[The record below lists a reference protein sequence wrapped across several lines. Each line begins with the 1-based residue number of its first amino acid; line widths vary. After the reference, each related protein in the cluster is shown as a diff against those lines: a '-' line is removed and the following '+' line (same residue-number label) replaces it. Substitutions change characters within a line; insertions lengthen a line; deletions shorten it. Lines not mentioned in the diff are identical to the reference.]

1 MVNDDATEKM
11 PIACSLS
18 ANELRERTEENAT
31 LFRHAQTVLE
41 LPDGYLFTFPADH
54 ARQVMDFIL
63 AERDCCPFFTF
74 ELTLPSPHQVIL
86 LGVRGR
92 EGVKEVVQAATG
104 QEQTMGS

>member
-1 MVNDDATEKM
+1 MTNDDATET

-18 ANELRERTEENAT
+18 ADELRERSKENAT
-31 LFRHAQTVLE
+31 LFRHAAEVKE
-41 LPDGYLFTFPADH
+41 LPDGYLFTFPADQ

-74 ELTLPSPHQVIL
+74 ELTLPSPHQVIQ

-92 EGVKEVVQAATG
+92 DGVKEVVEAATG

>member
-1 MVNDDATEKM
+1 MMNDDATEM

-18 ANELRERTEENAT
+18 ADELRERTEENTT
-31 LFRHAQTVLE
+31 LFRHARDVLE
-41 LPDGYLFTFPADH
+41 LPDGYLFTFPADR
-54 ARQVMDFIL
+54 ARQAMDFIL

-92 EGVKEVVQAATG
+92 EGVKEVVRNAAPFIHP
-104 QEQTMGS
+104 Q